1 MCCVVRYLSYSESA
15 YGNWCVWIYAVCL
28 SEKLTSNLFY
38 NKKSN
43 VYITLKNTHKKS
55 EVTVNLQTTKQGPN
69 TWRGTHSK
77 PDGTFSKNELDI
89 IQHTMNILEN
99 LRGVGMFCLSLFHI
113 FKTQKKGEKEKALP
127 SGSSKAFA
135 YTLKRKLDYWFWSCI
150 WILAVAH
157 M

>member
-1 MCCVVRYLSYSESA
+1 MLSVTSVTVKVRMVTDVCEFML
-15 YGNWCVWIYAVCL
+15 YALVKSWRRICF
-28 SEKLTSNLFY
+28 TI
-38 NKKSN
+38 KKSN